1 MDYIGECVVIK
12 KLTQS
17 FEAQNALLRDL
28 IKNEADSGSI
38 QDADIRIQNI
48 VDSIRKLHV
57 VTDED
62 IAIQL
67 KFFIKLA
74 LPEHNFDSQSG
85 YSTTLQDLVDRYHGT
100 EQKLAPNPVKKAI
113 SKLLK
118 QG

>member
-17 FEAQNALLRDL
+17 FEAQSALLRDL
-28 IKNEADSGSI
+28 IISEADSSSI
-38 QDADIRIQNI
+38 READSKIQNI
-48 VDSIRKLHV
+48 VDSIQKLHV

-74 LPEHNFDSQSG
+74 LPNLEIESG
-85 YSTTLQDLVDRYHGT
+85 YSNTLENLVDRYHGS
-100 EQKLAPNPVKKAI
+100 EQKLAPNPVKKSI